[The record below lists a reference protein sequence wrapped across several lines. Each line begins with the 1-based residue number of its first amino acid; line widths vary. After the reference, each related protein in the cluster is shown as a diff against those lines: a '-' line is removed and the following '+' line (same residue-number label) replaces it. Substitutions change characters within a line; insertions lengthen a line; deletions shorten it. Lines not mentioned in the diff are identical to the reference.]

1 MNYLIEENMWGFRV
15 LIDKRKGLIWGF
27 KEEEK
32 KRDFMVFSGLFEQFL
47 WTLPLER
54 DEEEKK
60 RELERDRE
68 KSHKGQHA
76 SMLKHSII
84 LLINSSLWRHSAQI
98 YKLFHAL
105 EVLGLLLVLGLL
117 VLKT

>member
-47 WTLPLER
+47 
-54 DEEEKK
+54 
-60 RELERDRE
+60 
-68 KSHKGQHA
+68 
-76 SMLKHSII
+76 
-84 LLINSSLWRHSAQI
+84 
-98 YKLFHAL
+98 
-105 EVLGLLLVLGLL
+105 
-117 VLKT
+117 